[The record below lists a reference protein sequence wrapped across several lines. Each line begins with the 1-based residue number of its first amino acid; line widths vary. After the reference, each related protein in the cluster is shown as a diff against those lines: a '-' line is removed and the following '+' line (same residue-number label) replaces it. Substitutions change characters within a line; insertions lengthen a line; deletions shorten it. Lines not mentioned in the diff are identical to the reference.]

1 MAIKRRSSANTL
13 NTLLL
18 FLVYAL
24 CAFFV
29 LALSVRAYRTSEA
42 EVKKNNQARTG
53 IAYLMNKVRAFDE
66 RGSVDVGKFDG
77 LNALFLYET
86 RDGSRYTTVL
96 YAASDCLY
104 ELFAADVSKFNK
116 ESGTLVVEG
125 ASVNFSLDDAML
137 TLNYESGGE
146 KQTLSLLIRSLGGT
160 L

>member
-29 LALSVRAYRTSEA
+29 LALSVRAYRASEA
-42 EVKKNNQARTG
+42 EVKKNSQARTG

-66 RGSVDVGKFDG
+66 RGSVDVGEFDG
-77 LNALFLYET
+77 HNALFLYET

-96 YAASDCLY
+96 YAANDCLY
-104 ELFAADVSKFNK
+104 ELFVADVTKFNK

-125 ASVNFSLDDAML
+125 ASVNFSLDGTML
-137 TLNYESGGE
+137 TLNYESSGE
-146 KQTLSLLIRSLGGT
+146 KQTFSLLIRSLGGT